1 MLSGNQTIT
10 TQTCHE
16 RNRNRGK
23 KRRCDHKRH
32 QDTTQHF
39 HPPPVSSFRVL
50 LSRYRYPPADPDGTP
65 SRINMLARVA
75 ASNTS
80 STPSILS
87 AEHSLY
93 ARAPISLATRSACAR
108 ETYFSLSGAFAGGR
122 RSALHP
128 TSRIGIVGP
137 HMFRTS
143 SIHCA
148 RGVGVRGGWE
158 NRARRT
164 LLETFS
170 SESGVSIANAIKM
183 TCDLEYESGR
193 RRCRG
198 GVSSPR
204 STPPPPGDVPRTL
217 PVHCG
222 EPTST
227 RTSRRRKEDAR
238 SIPQRQLHRLP
249 VQPDLGHVVLKNGYT
264 RVTPRPDRPKDHSLG
279 CCPAASTVSP
289 HRVNPDTT
297 HIFLG
302 KLAQRKRTQERG
314 LATRT

>member
-1 MLSGNQTIT
+1 
-10 TQTCHE
+10 
-16 RNRNRGK
+16 
-23 KRRCDHKRH
+23 
-32 QDTTQHF
+32 
-39 HPPPVSSFRVL
+39 
-50 LSRYRYPPADPDGTP
+50 
-65 SRINMLARVA
+65 MLARVA

-148 RGVGVRGGWE
+148 RGVGVSVRGGWE

-198 GVSSPR
+198 VCHRHGLRPHLPATYLVLFL
-204 STPPPPGDVPRTL
+204 STAENR
-217 PVHCG
+217 
-222 EPTST
+222 
-227 RTSRRRKEDAR
+227 
-238 SIPQRQLHRLP
+238 PQRGHR
-249 VQPDLGHVVLKNGYT
+249 DDGK
-264 RVTPRPDRPKDHSLG
+264 
-279 CCPAASTVSP
+279 
-289 HRVNPDTT
+289 TT
-297 HIFLG
+297 HAVSHNASCTGFPSNLIS
-302 KLAQRKRTQERG
+302 
-314 LATRT
+314 AT